1 MAYGYALRNHIIT
14 NVDMDP
20 VKDISTEEKEKEEE
34 EEKTLESELH
44 PMSETMYNML
54 CCVHGFTE
62 NNGSTYAC
70 YVTRWRVR
78 YNKSL
83 SDALT

>member
-1 MAYGYALRNHIIT
+1 
-14 NVDMDP
+14 MDP
-20 VKDISTEEKEKEEE
+20 VKDISTEEKEKEKETE
-34 EEKTLESELH
+34 AEKTLESELH